1 MQIYNVWMPEI
12 WRVGVAYVLT
22 DKRWRAVSRTMSQVC
37 GVGSSGRCQHG
48 GSMVKVVDQVT
59 EPKRKRFNKNKK
71 KAWRKKADIT
81 EVEERLEEQR
91 REERYGGPLE
101 ERKDSEMMF
110 VDLGDGEG
118 EASQADQENE
128 EFTLEYTV
136 DEVPGSA
143 GEVKLKPRKVKL
155 KTPKLKSHQFINGLP
170 GAKPPH
176 KPRKKQ
182 GTLTVAMKKKK
193 ELQSKDPKQ
202 IKKRK
207 EAVKQMLGDLQRKT
221 KRPKSVISS
230 KYTTDLWEEGADEVT
245 QECKKKGLEESFIG
259 SISDYYRRQR
269 RMKPI
274 KVPKIRHVPTS
285 KLDPVSIPHAGASYN
300 PSHQSHQKL
309 LLRAVKQEEK
319 RLKKIRKIEKATI
332 KMFPT
337 IDKAP
342 TAKSWL
348 TEMSEGLPKAYEEEE
363 ETEEPAEDCEEQE
376 NEETLPLQ
384 QNGEQGEQQAMN
396 SKTVVVSNDS
406 VTVSSKPITER
417 KTKKVRRKEK
427 RQKLQKLKK
436 LKEKE
441 DRIRSSNI
449 YKLKTYQKEIASEE
463 MEEQKRSASRRA
475 HKEQLKFMPRR
486 LANMKFEEEEIP
498 VNLGDELADSL
509 RTVVPAVELLEE
521 RFKNMQRRN
530 LLEPRLKHKLKRK
543 YKPKVVLKRGHRE
556 ELAKMEKMEF
566 SD

>member
-1 MQIYNVWMPEI
+1 
-12 WRVGVAYVLT
+12 
-22 DKRWRAVSRTMSQVC
+22 
-37 GVGSSGRCQHG
+37 
-48 GSMVKVVDQVT
+48 MVKVVDQVT
-59 EPKRKRFNKNKK
+59 DPKRKRFNKNKK
-71 KAWRKKADIT
+71 KAWRKKANIT
-81 EVEERLEEQR
+81 EVEERLEDQR

-110 VDLGDGEG
+110 VDLGGET
-118 EASQADQENE
+118 EASQENQENTE
-128 EFTLEYTV
+128 CFLEFTV
-136 DEVPGSA
+136 DEIPETEGKI
-143 GEVKLKPRKVKL
+143 KLKPRKVKL
-155 KTPKLKSHQFINGLP
+155 KTPKLKSHQFLNGLP

-176 KPRKKQ
+176 KQRKNK

-207 EAVKQMLGDLQRKT
+207 EAMKQMLGDIQKTT
-221 KRPKSVISS
+221 KRPKSVINS
-230 KYTTDLWEEGADEVT
+230 KYTTDLWEVGGDAVT

-259 SISDYYRRQR
+259 SISDYYRRER
-269 RMKPI
+269 RMKPV

-300 PSHQSHQKL
+300 PSQQSHQKL

-319 RLKKIRKIEKATI
+319 HLKKVGKIERATT

-342 TAKSWL
+342 TKESWL

-363 ETEEPAEDCEEQE
+363 EPEESVEECEEQE
-376 NEETLPLQ
+376 NEETVAPQ
-384 QNGEQGEQQAMN
+384 QNGEQGKQQATS
-396 SKTVVVSNDS
+396 SKAVVVSNDN

-417 KTKKVRRKEK
+417 KTKKIRRKEK
-427 RQKLQKLKK
+427 KQKLQKLKK
-436 LKEKE
+436 IKEKE

-449 YKLKTYQKEIASEE
+449 YKLKTYQKEIVKEE
-463 MEEQKRSASRRA
+463 LQEQKRSASRRA
-475 HKEQLKFMPRR
+475 HKEHLKFIPRR
-486 LANMKFEEEEIP
+486 LGNMKFEEEEIP

-509 RTVVPAVELLEE
+509 RTVVPAVELLED
-521 RFKNMQRRN
+521 RFKNLQRRN

-543 YKPKVVLKRGHRE
+543 YKPKVVLKRAHRE
-556 ELAKMEKMEF
+556 ELAKIEKMEF